1 MPSVPL
7 SFRSHFKNNFF
18 SLKHEKN
25 KQTMVLRKFG
35 FDTYLSK
42 KKKAFEFLFIKY
54 RYKKRDKH
62 NIKKGLVKEI

>member
-1 MPSVPL
+1 
-7 SFRSHFKNNFF
+7 
-18 SLKHEKN
+18 
-25 KQTMVLRKFG
+25 MVLRKLG

-62 NIKKGLVKEI
+62 NLKKGLVKEI